1 MENLILV
8 GHIVFGF
15 ASFVGS
21 LLLTIGF
28 TCGTKSSEN
37 ENKIIKKNR

>member
-21 LLLTIGF
+21 LLLTIGV
-28 TCGTKSSEN
+28 GTFLVFHQAF
-37 ENKIIKKNR
+37 